1 MIEAPPY
8 PYYPNRFTTVSAS
21 TTQKACL
28 EPPGERQNNISVK
41 SALVPRGSDRRL
53 SPSHASPPLADLSPL
68 SIHLSRAQAARVPRL
83 AATVD
88 RLQRDKGAVESALGE
103 EGRKVEE
110 EQRRSKAWRAQADKA
125 SLQVTCRVE
134 GQAIGLLVGLVHL
147 RPAPGRGIIGS
158 VWWVSA

>member
-1 MIEAPPY
+1 VMCNTGKTLGI
-8 PYYPNRFTTVSAS
+8 S
-21 TTQKACL
+21 TYLPT
-28 EPPGERQNNISVK
+28 S
-41 SALVPRGSDRRL
+41 
-53 SPSHASPPLADLSPL
+53 L
-68 SIHLSRAQAARVPRL
+68 SIGFSCGKHQYQIEQSHVNITGGA